1 MNESTHLGERERAHK
16 REKEED
22 EEDKKDK
29 ITLRGK

>member
-1 MNESTHLGERERAHK
+1 MNESTYLGERERAHK